1 MSSDFTADVE
11 LELGELLQ
19 EFQDVVEELRA
30 PSHSK
35 PHAYQ
40 RILREAKSRTGQGE
54 DSGVEDS
61 DYSSEASLGNS
72 LNTSEEELHT
82 AGITLAPKAKLG
94 DTRELESFI
103 DMLDR
108 ELADC
113 SSVGSDAI
121 YQFDLW
127 EHLPIVYPLITV
139 FDWQHTEVRGQR
151 VSQSPSLDTTGQD
164 IYLNSSLKLEQTP
177 RRADKIATTSFIGL
191 CRTSV
196 FDTMSSLSASYSV
209 NTGEKGLSRR
219 AVD

>member
-1 MSSDFTADVE
+1 MSSDINTDLE

-19 EFQDVVEELRA
+19 EFQDVVEELKA
-30 PSHSK
+30 PSQSK

-40 RILREAKSRTGQGE
+40 RVLQEAKSRTGQGD

-108 ELADC
+108 ELA
-113 SSVGSDAI
+113 
-121 YQFDLW
+121 
-127 EHLPIVYPLITV
+127 E
-139 FDWQHTEVRGQR
+139 
-151 VSQSPSLDTTGQD
+151 
-164 IYLNSSLKLEQTP
+164 
-177 RRADKIATTSFIGL
+177 
-191 CRTSV
+191 
-196 FDTMSSLSASYSV
+196 M
-209 NTGEKGLSRR
+209 
-219 AVD
+219 